1 MFRHS
6 LYAGN
11 NKYSVALCAVFIIIG
26 VILYQNHFLLWAEIL
41 AGLAL
46 LAFGTRRLRWIDPTR
61 AVVKDEWRFY
71 LFLPLFTLSRHLV
84 SYFERLELRLEYRK
98 TSGSK
103 SSLEYFVLDLKP
115 AQGDRLRVKEFRN
128 YLKARRLAERI
139 ASTVR
144 LPLHD
149 KTFGS
154 RQVRRWDELNLSLRE
169 RLRNSGVKSA
179 RPVLPADSR
188 IVEQDRGEAIHL
200 RMTPDATS
208 IPLILMALLLTQIF
222 TLIGWVMWEFGP
234 GLTGL
239 VIMAIGIV
247 SGVFFTETGLASRR
261 LIEVTITADKI
272 DIRQGWHRKQI
283 QTKALEEMVF
293 GRKNIYFLGD
303 KMAYPFPFDFF
314 TKEQKAEAAY
324 LLAMVQYVL
333 AR

>member
-1 MFRHS
+1 
-6 LYAGN
+6 
-11 NKYSVALCAVFIIIG
+11 
-26 VILYQNHFLLWAEIL
+26 
-41 AGLAL
+41 
-46 LAFGTRRLRWIDPTR
+46 
-61 AVVKDEWRFY
+61 VKDEWRFY

-98 TSGSK
+98 TSGNK

-234 GLTGL
+234 GLAGL